1 MVNPA
6 WFFSTLAQA
15 TAASIGFLIAFLA
28 ALYTAR
34 KSETQNNYRELMDQL
49 QQTESDYKPVLRRME
64 KQLTGVTDFPVADGT
79 IENACEIDLPQ
90 SDIENIAEE
99 YNQSSAVKMW
109 ANLKRSQ
116 KLIDFLIVPQP
127 NSKKSHH
134 IQRLNES
141 SKAMIDQI
149 NTAASAFEFLGDTSI
164 DPLEPEEVRTKKVF
178 PDIDDKE
185 SLVMKEKYPETNT
198 FQSWETVL
206 SNFRQQTVRA
216 AMWTQN
222 SDLTVN
228 FEGFKD
234 ILDEILILF
243 FIGVILPI
251 LFLFSWMPSWWPSI
265 SGWGLL
271 IIEVIFILAVAYHAV
286 VLFNTV
292 KDILEF
298 SNRI

>member
-127 NSKKSHH
+127 NSK
-134 IQRLNES
+134 N
-141 SKAMIDQI
+141 
-149 NTAASAFEFLGDTSI
+149 
-164 DPLEPEEVRTKKVF
+164 
-178 PDIDDKE
+178 
-185 SLVMKEKYPETNT
+185 
-198 FQSWETVL
+198 
-206 SNFRQQTVRA
+206 
-216 AMWTQN
+216 
-222 SDLTVN
+222 
-228 FEGFKD
+228 
-234 ILDEILILF
+234 
-243 FIGVILPI
+243 
-251 LFLFSWMPSWWPSI
+251 
-265 SGWGLL
+265 L
-271 IIEVIFILAVAYHAV
+271 IIY
-286 VLFNTV
+286 
-292 KDILEF
+292 
-298 SNRI
+298 RG